1 MTTHYEDYEDDSI
14 DLDEAANEQDKRD
27 YYEEIEADIRRD
39 KLLEKEMFKVKENE
53 SWPL

>member
-14 DLDEAANEQDKRD
+14 DLEEAAKEQDERD

-39 KLLEKEMFKVKENE
+39 KLLEKEMFEEKKNG
-53 SWPL
+53 